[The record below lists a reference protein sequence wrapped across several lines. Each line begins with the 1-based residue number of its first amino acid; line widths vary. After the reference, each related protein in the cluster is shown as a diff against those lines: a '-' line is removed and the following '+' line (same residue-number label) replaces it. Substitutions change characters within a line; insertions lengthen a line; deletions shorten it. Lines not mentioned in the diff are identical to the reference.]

1 MEEKNE
7 DSFFQVSENV
17 EKFQKKY
24 TNFFHENQSTEIIP
38 SEDIF
43 LNQKEE
49 IKKIKKHRLEL
60 KAFRDSY
67 KERPNLKCIHLK
79 KETNF
84 PVYNTINTISSNK
97 SDIQDNKLN
106 KEKRNKSNLN
116 KNNILKEVRK
126 KLFNKNIKRL
136 KFKLI
141 DEFIDG
147 NKNNDKT
154 DIEKVNNNN
163 DDVEKDNI
171 DDDIIINNDSENIT
185 IKNIENEIDF
195 LSISNIYYFERCECR
210 IKGKDNNDSDENN
223 LPIINEK
230 WKNLYEFYTENQI
243 VSNFEFCKIALRTK
257 NYIDYNTKG
266 IEININLKLFSQSSF
281 YIFTRCY
288 LDEDINDINNK
299 FINNNNS
306 ESIKK
311 NKTQNLFN
319 SRKNKNNQ
327 IFSKYSTV
335 IKIYKNKNSK
345 KAFVSFGTFYKSKKS
360 GNIHYKT
367 FLQRQLVDYLHQDK
381 NYYYLENDLCEFNI
395 IVVDFGNEYLE
406 AKISLNNKER
416 FNNIKSNFYLPV
428 NQKAKLIFCGEGKSA
443 KVTDLKIR
451 SFSKYDEDKGMGL
464 ILSSEQKSC
473 DCCIII

>member
-1 MEEKNE
+1 MEEKND
-7 DSFFQVSENV
+7 DSFFQISENI

-24 TNFFHENQSTEIIP
+24 TNMYHENQSTEIIP

-67 KERPNLKCIHLK
+67 KERPNLKCIQIK
-79 KETNF
+79 KDINF
-84 PVYNTINTISSNK
+84 PIYNTLNTISSNK
-97 SDIQDNKLN
+97 SDNQENKQN
-106 KEKRNKSNLN
+106 IEKRNKSNLN
-116 KNNILKEVRK
+116 NNDILKEVRK
-126 KLFNKNIKRL
+126 KIFNNNIKRL

-141 DEFIDG
+141 DNFNNG
-147 NKNNDKT
+147 NKNN
-154 DIEKVNNNN
+154 NNNSN
-163 DDVEKDNI
+163 EFEKNNENNKDINIEKDNI
-171 DDDIIINNDSENIT
+171 DDNIIINNDSENNT
-185 IKNIENEIDF
+185 IRNIEDEIDF
-195 LSISNIYYFERCECR
+195 LSLSNIDYFERSECR
-210 IKGKDNNDSDENN
+210 IKGKDNNDNDENN

-230 WKNLYEFYTENQI
+230 WKNLYDFYKGNEI
-243 VSNFEFCKIALRTK
+243 VTNFEFSKIALRTK
-257 NYIDYNTKG
+257 NNIDYNTKG

-288 LDEDINDINNK
+288 IEDENIDINNN
-299 FINNNNS
+299 FDNNS

-311 NKTQNLFN
+311 IKTQNIH
-319 SRKNKNNQ
+319 RKNKNNK

-335 IKIYKNKNSK
+335 IKIFKNKNSK

-395 IVVDFGNEYLE
+395 IIIDLGNEYLE

-428 NQKAKLIFCGEGKSA
+428 NQKAKLIFCGEGKSS

-464 ILSSEQKSC
+464 LLSSEQKSC
-473 DCCIII
+473 DCCIIT